1 MSLDNTVFKNTTLA
15 DLFAEIHSNSAKK
28 RTQIEGL
35 IGELKPLIE
44 SMGDAMTI
52 VPLIRDYL
60 DAGLKNDD
68 MLVKLAT
75 IIQRLESANAKNSPA
90 TDEDDLENL
99 LDMLEQSKNTPE
111 KPAEES
117 GDAK

>member
-15 DLFAEIHSNSAKK
+15 DLFEEIHSNSSRK

-35 IGELKPLIE
+35 IGELKPLIDT
-44 SMGDAMTI
+44 MGDAMTI

-75 IIQRLESANAKNSPA
+75 IIQRLESASAKNSPVS
-90 TDEDDLENL
+90 DEDDLENL
-99 LDMLEQSKNTPE
+99 LDMLEQTKKTQAKPDGEVGDE
-111 KPAEES
+111 K
-117 GDAK
+117 